1 MMYEWI
7 EYGWTT
13 PYPRTTN
20 KLMTAVETA
29 MLEEAEAVKETL
41 IVSLI
46 DCGILNKAENELVLA
61 LKPTQRTC
69 VRKAR
74 RCLARMLVDSH
85 EPVLQKRFGLPDP
98 ETLRATLTAVKE
110 VLR

>member
-1 MMYEWI
+1 MMYQWI
-7 EYGWTT
+7 TYGWKR
-13 PYPRTTN
+13 PYPRKTN

-46 DCGILNKAENELVLA
+46 DCGILNKTENELVLA
-61 LKPTQRTC
+61 LTPSQRKC
-69 VRKAR
+69 VNKAR
-74 RCLARMLVDSH
+74 RCLVKMLTDSH
-85 EPVLQKRFGLPDP
+85 EPFLQKRFGLPEP
-98 ETLRATLTAVKE
+98 ETLRATLTAVGE